1 MIKEVQNMDELKK
14 NESEEETEIVPY
26 GVLPAP
32 ITSPSIPMAAAVPVA
47 QEEYAAEITG
57 DKPKLSDPDKV
68 DADPINRTWGWVALI
83 VAVISLFIS
92 PIIFGTASIVL
103 GIIAYFQ
110 GTRSLG
116 GWSIALGLVAVF
128 AYLFL
133 APHYA

>member
-1 MIKEVQNMDELKK
+1 MDDLKRD
-14 NESEEETEIVPY
+14 EEEEGTEIVPY
-26 GVLPAP
+26 GVMPTP
-32 ITSPSIPMAAAVPVA
+32 ITSPSTPVTAAVPVA
-47 QEEYAAEITG
+47 QEEYAAEISG
-57 DKPKLSDPDKV
+57 DQPQLPDKAYD
-68 DADPINRTWGWVALI
+68 DADPVNRTWGWVALI

-92 PIIFGTASIVL
+92 PIIFGTASIIL

-133 APHYA
+133 APHYT